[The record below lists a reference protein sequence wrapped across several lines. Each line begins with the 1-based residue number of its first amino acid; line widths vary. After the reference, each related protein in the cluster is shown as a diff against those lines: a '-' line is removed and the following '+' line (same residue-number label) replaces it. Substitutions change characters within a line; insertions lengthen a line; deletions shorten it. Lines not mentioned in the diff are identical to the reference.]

1 MLYNLNHQSF
11 LKEGFGMANL
21 KSVFYA
27 SVGLALKGKEKVKK
41 AAQEFVKDNK
51 IEIVEGKKFID
62 KAVKYAEET
71 KEELSK
77 KISQTVKTTVSK
89 MGIVTR
95 KEIVDIKNE
104 IKNLKTQVAKDI
116 NQKVKKS
123 QKK

>member
-1 MLYNLNHQSF
+1 
-11 LKEGFGMANL
+11 MANL